1 MHDPRLK
8 KLAYQLLTHSLAM
21 KENEKVLISGS
32 TNAKPLI
39 KELIKAAYD
48 LNVLPYVDLRDDE
61 INRLFVTG
69 AKKEQIQLINK
80 WNLHKY
86 QDIDAFVQ
94 IVGEEND
101 SEFIDVPQEQ
111 FRMSGKEMKAS
122 QDFLVDKRK
131 WVLLNYPTNGFAQK
145 ARMSYERFYDYFID
159 VCTIDYAKMEKAQG
173 ALKDMMEKTDKV
185 HITGQGTDL
194 TFSIKDIPAVICAGE
209 YNIPDG
215 EVYTAPIKNSVNGTI
230 KFNTPC
236 PYQGNVFHDVALT
249 FKDGKI
255 VAATA
260 DKPDQLN
267 KILDTD
273 EGARYV
279 GEFAIGLN
287 PKVTDPMGDILF
299 DEKIAGSLHFTPGAA
314 YDDADNGNDSAVHW
328 DMVLIQRQEYGGGQ
342 LYFDDVLIRDN
353 GIFVVDALKQL
364 NPENLMK

>member
-1 MHDPRLK
+1 MHDPRLE

-21 KENEKVLISGS
+21 KENEKVLISSS

-48 LNVLPYVDLRDDE
+48 LKVLPYVDLNDDE
-61 INRLFVTG
+61 MNRLIVAG
-69 AKKEQIQLINK
+69 AKKEQVHIMNK

-94 IVGEEND
+94 IVAEEND
-101 SEFIDVPQEQ
+101 AEFIDVPQEQ
-111 FRMSGKEMKAS
+111 FRMAGKEMKSS

-131 WVLLNYPTNGFAQK
+131 WVLLNYPTKGFAQK
-145 ARMSYERFYDYFID
+145 ARMSYDQFYDYFID
-159 VCTIDYAKMEKAQG
+159 VCTIDYPKMEKAQV
-173 ALKDMMEKTDKV
+173 ALKELMDKTDKV
-185 HITGQGTDL
+185 HITGEGTDL
-194 TFSIKDIPAVICAGE
+194 SFSIKDIPAVICAGK

-215 EVYTAPIKNSVNGTI
+215 EVYTAPVKQSVSGTI

-236 PYQGNVFHDVALT
+236 SYQGNVFHNVELT
-249 FKDGKI
+249 FKNGKI
-255 VAATA
+255 IDATA
-260 DKPDQLN
+260 DKQEQLN

-287 PKVTDPMGDILF
+287 PNIIEPMGDILF

-328 DMVLIQRQEYGGGQ
+328 DMVLIQRHEYGGGKI
-342 LYFDDVLIRDN
+342 YFDDELIRDN

-364 NPENLMK
+364 NPENL